1 MAEEKAPSPP
11 VLPPANGSLDALARV
26 LVTVVDALSTW
37 QRVLAFLV
45 VVLMVFAGFV
55 LFQVREQ
62 IGPAL
67 TVLSTKPE
75 YRLANR
81 SRLDQAAVALLS
93 DLHATAVI
101 IWETDLG
108 HNRRTV
114 RAVAGTPE
122 LLPTLTPLL
131 PAGKS
136 FPIFVRLRHPEVN
149 LGVIATLMGE
159 VGCGPAVLGPAVL
172 EAWGV
177 SLGPL
182 MEGVKWTCMVSIPS
196 SADAFVGLVT
206 VGFAE
211 PLTEVQEQ
219 LAESALRARA
229 DTLVVK

>member
-1 MAEEKAPSPP
+1 MAEEKASTPS
-11 VLPPANGSLDALARV
+11 VLPPANGSPDALARA
-26 LVTVVDALSTW
+26 LVAVVDALSTW

-75 YRLANR
+75 YRLADR

-149 LGVIATLMGE
+149 LGVIATLTGE
-159 VGCGPAVLGPAVL
+159 VGCGPAVL

-177 SLGPL
+177 PQGPL
-182 MEGVKWTCMVSIPS
+182 MEEVKWTCMVSIPS
-196 SADAFVGLVT
+196 SADAFVGPVS
-206 VGFAE
+206 G
-211 PLTEVQEQ
+211 
-219 LAESALRARA
+219 SAKPT